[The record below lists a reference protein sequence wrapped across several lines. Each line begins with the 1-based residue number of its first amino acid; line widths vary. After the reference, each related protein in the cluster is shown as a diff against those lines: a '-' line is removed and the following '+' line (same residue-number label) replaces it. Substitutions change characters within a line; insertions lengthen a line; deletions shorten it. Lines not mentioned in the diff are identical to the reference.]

1 VSDSDFAKKEY
12 QKILKE
18 AAQYAKLDIETKK
31 AFVLRLKEKAT
42 IMFKAEERDL
52 HELSSYMWNELS
64 KYDFTYHKGEFYELF
79 SENEKRNYSESSVP
93 NFEHVCEFSEN
104 LGKGIS
110 KCNCG
115 RIEMEG
121 IEYDVAIQEPEINE
135 ESEFSKDSKDYKKS
149 QDKQKKDP
157 YQNKTTE
164 YLQRIEFNCDN
175 LKDFCKDLVDK
186 YYADEATAKIIDET
200 IKDIDKALEGQKY
213 LEAKIIHLSKLT
225 DFRNKIGEFEKLKAI
240 LLEKTTFNLAKV
252 AKMLRI
258 TPKHLSKNIIRNM
271 DQYMANL
278 KWFRSLVFT
287 AGKDYKKG
295 DQIAVDLTD
304 WYQQQLENK
313 VLGLE
318 MINPN

>member
-1 VSDSDFAKKEY
+1 
-12 QKILKE
+12 
-18 AAQYAKLDIETKK
+18 
-31 AFVLRLKEKAT
+31 
-42 IMFKAEERDL
+42 
-52 HELSSYMWNELS
+52 MWNELS
-64 KYDFTYHKGEFYELF
+64 KYSFTYDKKEFYTLF
-79 SENEKRNYSESSVP
+79 KETEKRNYNESRVP
-93 NFEHVCEFSEN
+93 NFEHECSFDDK
-104 LGKGIS
+104 LGDGIS
-110 KCNCG
+110 KCLCG
-115 RIEMEG
+115 RVEIEG
-121 IEYDVAIQEPEINE
+121 IEYDVSIQEPEPE
-135 ESEFSKDSKDYKKS
+135 AETEFAKDSKDYTKSQNKKKS
-149 QDKQKKDP
+149 DP

-175 LKDFCKDLVDK
+175 LKDFCKDLVNK
-186 YYADEATAKIIDET
+186 YYADEETAKIIENT
-200 IKDIDKALEGQKY
+200 LKDIDKHLEGQKY

-278 KWFRSLVFT
+278 KWFRSLVFS
-287 AGKDYKKG
+287 APKDYKKG
-295 DQIAVDLTD
+295 DKITVDLTD
-304 WYQQQLENK
+304 WYSQQLENK